1 MTFLLQY
8 NQRNQRTKECMND
21 LVGNKIFDIL
31 SPQEF
36 HTGHQKG
43 DLKKTQACIY
53 EGNAS
58 SEAMGC
64 YCSSAAVVGC
74 KMSLVVT

>member
-31 SPQEF
+31 SPEEF
-36 HTGHQKG
+36 HTAHQKG
-43 DLKKTQACIY
+43 YLKKI
-53 EGNAS
+53 S
-58 SEAMGC
+58 
-64 YCSSAAVVGC
+64 
-74 KMSLVVT
+74 MSI